1 MQVMFP
7 KGFLVKDPLYK
18 VQFPPKNSRVTM
30 KEVRREPSRSQGT
43 NAGNL
48 HFSQR
53 KEGRVKLAIFMQK
66 RRLSQE
72 ANQEVT
78 ELRKSPSRPKNC
90 RAGPLQ

>member
-1 MQVMFP
+1 
-7 KGFLVKDPLYK
+7 
-18 VQFPPKNSRVTM
+18 M

-53 KEGRVKLAIFMQK
+53 KEGRVKLAVFMQK